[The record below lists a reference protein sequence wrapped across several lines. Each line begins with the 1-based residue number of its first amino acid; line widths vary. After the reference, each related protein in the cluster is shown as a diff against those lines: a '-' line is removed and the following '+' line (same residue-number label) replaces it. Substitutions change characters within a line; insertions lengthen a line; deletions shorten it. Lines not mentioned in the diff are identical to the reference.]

1 VKPAR
6 AVQPRLFPGTHQ
18 TQKEAIMVKL
28 NKIVRAFTFEGA
40 RGKRFTPE
48 MALRRALMNC
58 LLWEDQFYE
67 DGVAIAERIKTLV
80 PQVDPA
86 RVAALAIEAR
96 EVMKLR
102 HAPLLVV
109 REMARHEKHR
119 LLVADTLER
128 VIQRPDEMMELLA
141 IYWADA
147 LGPMQQRKRQPVSAQ
162 VKKGLARALTKF
174 DAYQLAKYDRDGAVR
189 IRDVLF
195 LVHAKPKDADQEK
208 VWKQL
213 VDGELASPDT
223 WEVSL
228 SSGKDKRATFERL
241 IAENRLGGLALLR
254 NLRLMQKAEVPRQTI
269 ADAIQA
275 MRTDRILP
283 YRFITAARYAPDFEP
298 ELESVMLKS
307 IKGYARL
314 TGRTRLLI
322 DVSGSM
328 FHPLSAQSEMTRAE
342 AACGLAILAREV
354 CDEVEVFT
362 FSNQV
367 VKVPPR
373 RGFALRD
380 AIINSQAH
388 GGTYLG
394 KAVAEIDRKGD
405 RLIVFTDEQSHDKV
419 SDPRGRGYLVNVAS
433 YQHGVG
439 HEAWTRVHGFSE
451 AVIAWIAS
459 SEETMH

>member
-1 VKPAR
+1 
-6 AVQPRLFPGTHQ
+6 
-18 TQKEAIMVKL
+18 MVSL
-28 NKIVRAFTFEGA
+28 NKIVRAFTHEGA
-40 RGKRFTPE
+40 RGRRFTPE
-48 MALRRALMNC
+48 MELKRALMNC

-67 DGVAIAERIKTLV
+67 DGVAIAERIKALV
-80 PQVDPA
+80 PQVEPT

-96 EVMKLR
+96 EQMKLR

-109 REMARHEKHR
+109 REMARHETHR
-119 LLVADTLER
+119 TLVADTIDR
-128 VIQRPDEMMELLA
+128 VIQRPDELTELLA

-162 VKKGLARALTKF
+162 IKKGLARALTKF

-213 VDGELASPDT
+213 VDGDLASPDT

-228 SSGKDKRATFERL
+228 SSGKSKRATFERL
-241 IAENRLGGLALLR
+241 IADKKLGGLALLR

-269 ADAIQA
+269 ADAIAA

-298 ELESVMLKS
+298 ELESAMLKS
-307 IKGYARL
+307 IKDYARL
-314 TGRTRLLI
+314 PGRTRLLI

-328 FHPLSAQSEMTRAE
+328 FSPLSAQSEMTRAE

-354 CDEVEVFT
+354 CDEAEIFT
-362 FSNQV
+362 FSQDV

-380 AIINSQAH
+380 AIINSQPH
-388 GGTYLG
+388 GSTFLG
-394 KAVAEIDRKGD
+394 KAVTEIDRKGD

-419 SDPRGRGYLVNVAS
+419 TGPKGRGYMVNVAA

-439 HEAWTRVHGFSE
+439 HGDWTRVEGFSE
-451 AVIAWIAS
+451 AVIGWVAI
-459 SEETMH
+459 SEVTVH

>member
-1 VKPAR
+1 
-6 AVQPRLFPGTHQ
+6 
-18 TQKEAIMVKL
+18 MVSL
-28 NKIVRAFTFEGA
+28 NKIVRAFTHEGA
-40 RGKRFTPE
+40 RAKRFTPE
-48 MALRRALMNC
+48 MVLKRTLMNC

-67 DGVAIAERIKTLV
+67 DGVAIADRIKALV
-80 PQVDPA
+80 PEVAPE
-86 RVAALAIEAR
+86 RTAALAIEAR
-96 EVMKLR
+96 EAMKLR
-102 HAPLLVV
+102 HAPLLVL
-109 REMARHEKHR
+109 REMARHDKHR
-119 LLVADTLER
+119 VLVADTLAR
-128 VIQRPDEMMELLA
+128 VIQRPDEMTELLA

-147 LGPMQQRKRQPVSAQ
+147 LGPGQQRKRQPVSAQ
-162 VKKGLARALTKF
+162 IKKGLARALTKF

-241 IAENRLGGLALLR
+241 LAENKLGGLALLR
-254 NLRLMQKAEVPRQTI
+254 NLRLMQQAQVPRGTI
-269 ADAIQA
+269 VEAIGA

-283 YRFITAARYAPDFEP
+283 YRFITAARYAPDFEE
-298 ELESVMLKS
+298 ELEAVMLKS
-307 IKGYARL
+307 IKGYAHL
-314 TGRTRLLI
+314 AGRTRLLI

-328 FHPLSAQSEMTRAE
+328 FAPLSAQSEMTRAE

-354 CDEVEVFT
+354 CEEVEIFT
-362 FSNQV
+362 FSQD
-367 VKVPPR
+367 VKKVQPR

-380 AIINSQAH
+380 AIIGSQPH
-388 GGTYLG
+388 GSTFLG
-394 KAVAEIDRKGD
+394 KAVSEIDRKGD

-419 SDPRGRGYLVNVAS
+419 GDPKARGYMVNVAS

-439 HEAWTRVHGFSE
+439 YAAWTRVDGFSE
-451 AVIAWIAS
+451 AVIAWIAAQ
-459 SEETMH
+459 EETMH

>member
-1 VKPAR
+1 
-6 AVQPRLFPGTHQ
+6 
-18 TQKEAIMVKL
+18 MVRL
-28 NKIVRAFTFEGA
+28 NKIVRAFTREGA
-40 RGKRFTPE
+40 RATRFTPE
-48 MALRRALMNC
+48 MELKRALMNC

-67 DGVAIAERIKTLV
+67 DGVAIADRIRALV
-80 PQVDPA
+80 PKVAPA
-86 RVAALAIEAR
+86 KVAQLAIEAR

-102 HAPLLVV
+102 HAPLLVI
-109 REMARHEKHR
+109 REMARSEKHR
-119 LLVADTLER
+119 ALVAETLDR
-128 VIQRPDEMMELLA
+128 VIQRPDDMTELLA

-174 DAYQLAKYDRDGAVR
+174 DAYQLAKWDRDGAVR

-195 LVHAKPKDADQEK
+195 LVHAKPKDAEQAK

-228 SSGKDKRATFERL
+228 SAGKSKRETFERL
-241 IAENRLGGLALLR
+241 IAERKLGGLALLR
-254 NLRLMQKAEVPRQTI
+254 NLRLMQTAQVPRETI
-269 ADAIQA
+269 AGAIEA

-298 ELESVMLKS
+298 ELEAAMLKS
-307 IKGYARL
+307 VKDHVRL
-314 TGRTRLLI
+314 PGRTRLLI

-328 FHPLSAQSEMTRAE
+328 FATLSAQSEMTRAE
-342 AACGLAILAREV
+342 AACGLAILAREI
-354 CDEVEVFT
+354 CDEVEIFT
-362 FSNQV
+362 FSNEV

-380 AIINSQAH
+380 AIISSQPH

-394 KAVAEIDRKGD
+394 KAVTEIDRKGD
-405 RLIVFTDEQSHDKV
+405 RLIVFTDEQSHDQV
-419 SDPRGRGYLVNVAS
+419 PEPRARGTMVNVAS

-439 HEAWTRVHGFSE
+439 HGAWTRVNGFSE
-451 AVIAWIAS
+451 AVVAWIAA
-459 SEETMH
+459 SETALN

>member
-1 VKPAR
+1 MG
-6 AVQPRLFPGTHQ
+6 GTSS
-18 TQKEAIMVKL
+18 TRI
-28 NKIVRAFTFEGA
+28 
-40 RGKRFTPE
+40 
-48 MALRRALMNC
+48 
-58 LLWEDQFYE
+58 
-67 DGVAIAERIKTLV
+67 GVAIAERIKALV
-80 PQVDPA
+80 PKVEPA

-96 EVMKLR
+96 EVMKKLR

-109 REMARHEKHR
+109 REMARNEKHR
-119 LLVADTLER
+119 ALVADALER
-128 VIQRPDEMMELLA
+128 IIQRPDEMTELLA

-147 LGPMQQRKRQPVSAQ
+147 LGPQQQRAA
-162 VKKGLARALTKF
+162 ARLGAGQEGSGARTVKF

-195 LVHAKPKDADQEK
+195 LVHAKPRDADQEK

-228 SSGKDKRATFERL
+228 SSGKDKRESFERL
-241 IAENRLGGLALLR
+241 IAEKRLGGLALLR
-254 NLRLMQKAEVPRQTI
+254 NLRLMQKAEVPRKVI
-269 ADAIQA
+269 AAAIEA
-275 MRTDRILP
+275 MRTDRVLP

-298 ELESVMLKS
+298 ELESAMLKS

-314 TGRTRLLI
+314 PGRTRLLI

-328 FHPLSAQSEMTRAE
+328 FATLSAQSEMTRAE

-354 CDEVEVFT
+354 CDEVEIFT
-362 FSNQV
+362 FSNEV

-380 AIINSQAH
+380 AVINSQPH

-394 KAVAEIDRKGD
+394 KAAAEIDRKGV
-405 RLIVFTDEQSHDKV
+405 RLNRLHRRAEPRQGVRPQGTRLYGECRLVPARCRTRI
-419 SDPRGRGYLVNVAS
+419 RGRAS
-433 YQHGVG
+433 MVSPKPSSRGSRHRNRRCIDAHTTTAPGMPTRARG
-439 HEAWTRVHGFSE
+439 TLAICEARL
-451 AVIAWIAS
+451 AS
-459 SEETMH
+459 SAIVAIFPTTSLT

>member
-1 VKPAR
+1 MVRLNKIIRAFTREGAR
-6 AVQPRLFPGTHQ
+6 AV
-18 TQKEAIMVKL
+18 
-28 NKIVRAFTFEGA
+28 
-40 RGKRFTPE
+40 RFTPE
-48 MALRRALMNC
+48 MELKRALMNC

-67 DGVAIAERIKTLV
+67 DGVAIADRIKALV
-80 PQVDPA
+80 PKVAPA
-86 RVAALAIEAR
+86 KVAQLAIEAR

-102 HAPLLVV
+102 HAPLLVI
-109 REMARHEKHR
+109 REMARSEKHR
-119 LLVADTLER
+119 TLVADTLAQ
-128 VIQRPDEMMELLA
+128 VIQRPDEMTELLA

-174 DAYQLAKYDRDGAVR
+174 DAYQLAKWDRDGAVR

-195 LVHAKPKDADQEK
+195 LVHAKPKDAEQEK

-228 SSGKDKRATFERL
+228 SAGKNRRETFERL
-241 IAENRLGGLALLR
+241 IAEKKLGGLALLR
-254 NLRLMQKAEVPRQTI
+254 NLRLMQNAQVPRETI
-269 ADAIQA
+269 AGAIEA

-298 ELESVMLKS
+298 ELEAAMLKS
-307 IKGYARL
+307 IKDHVRL
-314 TGRTRLLI
+314 PGRTRLLI

-328 FHPLSAQSEMTRAE
+328 FATLSAQSEMTRAE
-342 AACGLAILAREV
+342 AACGLAILAREI
-354 CDEVEVFT
+354 CDEVEIFT
-362 FSNQV
+362 FSNEV

-380 AIINSQAH
+380 AIINSQPH

-394 KAVAEIDRKGD
+394 KAVTEIDRKGD
-405 RLIVFTDEQSHDKV
+405 RLIVFTDEQSHDQV
-419 SDPRGRGYLVNVAS
+419 PEPRARGTMVNVAS

-439 HEAWTRVHGFSE
+439 HGAWTRVNGFSE
-451 AVIAWIAS
+451 AVVAWIAA
-459 SEETMH
+459 SETTLN

>member
-1 VKPAR
+1 
-6 AVQPRLFPGTHQ
+6 
-18 TQKEAIMVKL
+18 MVRL
-28 NKIVRAFTFEGA
+28 NKIVRAFTREGA
-40 RGKRFTPE
+40 RTTRFTPE
-48 MALRRALMNC
+48 MELKRALMNC

-67 DGVAIAERIKTLV
+67 DGVAIADRIKALV
-80 PQVDPA
+80 PKVGPA
-86 RVAALAIEAR
+86 KVAQLAIEAR

-102 HAPLLVV
+102 HAPLLVI
-109 REMARHEKHR
+109 REMARSEKHR
-119 LLVADTLER
+119 GLVADTLAQ
-128 VIQRPDEMMELLA
+128 VIQRPDEMTELLA

-174 DAYQLAKYDRDGAVR
+174 DAYQLAKWDRDGAVR

-195 LVHAKPKDADQEK
+195 LVHAKPKDAEQEK

-228 SSGKDKRATFERL
+228 SAGKSKRETFERL
-241 IAENRLGGLALLR
+241 IAEKKLGGLALLR
-254 NLRLMQKAEVPRQTI
+254 NLRLMQNAQVPRETI
-269 ADAIQA
+269 AGAIEA

-298 ELESVMLKS
+298 ELEAAMLKS
-307 IKGYARL
+307 VKDHVRL
-314 TGRTRLLI
+314 PGRTRLLI

-328 FHPLSAQSEMTRAE
+328 FATLSAQSEMTRAE
-342 AACGLAILAREV
+342 AACGLAILAREI
-354 CDEVEVFT
+354 CDEVEIFT
-362 FSNQV
+362 FSNEV

-380 AIINSQAH
+380 AIINSQPH

-394 KAVAEIDRKGD
+394 KAVTEIDRKGD
-405 RLIVFTDEQSHDKV
+405 RLIVFTDEQSHDQV
-419 SDPRGRGYLVNVAS
+419 PEPRARGTMVNVAS

-439 HEAWTRVHGFSE
+439 HGAWTRVNGFSE
-451 AVIAWIAS
+451 AVVAWIAA
-459 SEETMH
+459 SETALN

>member
-1 VKPAR
+1 
-6 AVQPRLFPGTHQ
+6 
-18 TQKEAIMVKL
+18 MVSL
-28 NKIVRAFTFEGA
+28 NKIVRAFTHEGA

-48 MALRRALMNC
+48 MALKRTLMNC

-67 DGVAIAERIKTLV
+67 DGVAIADRIKALV
-80 PQVDPA
+80 PAVEPA
-86 RVAALAIEAR
+86 RTAALAVEAR

-102 HAPLLVV
+102 HAPLLVL
-109 REMARHEKHR
+109 REMARHQTHR
-119 LLVADTLER
+119 GLVADTLAR
-128 VIQRPDEMMELLA
+128 VIQRPDEMTELLA

-147 LGPMQQRKRQPVSAQ
+147 LGPGQQRKRQPVSAQ
-162 VKKGLARALTKF
+162 IKKGLARALTKF

-241 IAENRLGGLALLR
+241 IAEKRLGGLALLR
-254 NLRLMQKAEVPRQTI
+254 NLRLMQQAQVPRQTI
-269 ADAIQA
+269 AEAISA

-283 YRFITAARYAPDFEP
+283 YRFITAARYAPDFEE
-298 ELESVMLKS
+298 ELEAVMLKS
-307 IKGYARL
+307 IKGYAHL
-314 TGRTRLLI
+314 PGRTRLLI

-328 FHPLSAQSEMTRAE
+328 FAPLSAQSEMTRAE

-354 CDEVEVFT
+354 CEEVEIFT
-362 FSNQV
+362 FSQD
-367 VKVPPR
+367 VKKVQPR

-380 AIINSQAH
+380 AIIGSQPH
-388 GGTYLG
+388 GSTFLG
-394 KAVAEIDRKGD
+394 KAVAEIDRKDD

-419 SDPRGRGYLVNVAS
+419 GDPKARGYMVNVAS

-439 HEAWTRVHGFSE
+439 HAAWTRVDGFSE
-451 AVIAWIAS
+451 AVIAWIAAQ
-459 SEETMH
+459 EETMH

>member
-1 VKPAR
+1 
-6 AVQPRLFPGTHQ
+6 
-18 TQKEAIMVKL
+18 MVRI
-28 NKIVRAFTFEGA
+28 NKIVRAFTHAGGRA
-40 RGKRFTPE
+40 KRFTPE
-48 MALRRALMNC
+48 MELKRALMNC

-67 DGVAIAERIKTLV
+67 DGVAIAERIKSLV
-80 PQVDPA
+80 PRVEPA
-86 RVAALAIEAR
+86 RVAELAIEAR
-96 EVMKLR
+96 EQMKLR

-119 LLVADTLER
+119 VLVAETLAR

-147 LGPMQQRKRQPVSAQ
+147 LGPQQQRKRQPVSAQ
-162 VKKGLARALTKF
+162 IKKGLARALTKF

-189 IRDVLF
+189 IKDVLF
-195 LVHAKPKDADQEK
+195 LVHAKPKDADQAK

-213 VDGELASPDT
+213 VDGELASADT

-228 SSGKDKRATFERL
+228 SSGKDKRGTFERL

-254 NLRLMQKAEVPRQTI
+254 NLRLMQKAEVPRKTI
-269 ADAIQA
+269 ADAIDA
-275 MRTDRILP
+275 MRTDRVLP

-298 ELESVMLKS
+298 ELESAMLKS
-307 IKGYARL
+307 IKGLVRL
-314 TGRTRLLI
+314 SGRTRLLI

-354 CDEVEVFT
+354 CDEVEIFT
-362 FSNQV
+362 FSQDV
-367 VKVPPR
+367 MKIPPR

-380 AIINSQAH
+380 AIINSQPH
-388 GGTYLG
+388 SSTFLG
-394 KAVAEIDRKGD
+394 KAVAEIDRKAD
-405 RLIVFTDEQSHDKV
+405 RLIVFTDEQSHDTV
-419 SDPRGRGYLVNVAS
+419 SDPKARGYMVNVAS

-439 HEAWTRVHGFSE
+439 FGPWTRVHGFSE
-451 AVIAWIAS
+451 AVVAWIAA

>member
-1 VKPAR
+1 
-6 AVQPRLFPGTHQ
+6 
-18 TQKEAIMVKL
+18 MVRL
-28 NKIVRAFTFEGA
+28 NKIVRAFTREGA
-40 RGKRFTPE
+40 RAIRFTPE
-48 MALRRALMNC
+48 MELKRALMNC

-67 DGVAIAERIKTLV
+67 DGVAIADRIRALV
-80 PQVDPA
+80 PKVAPA
-86 RVAALAIEAR
+86 KVAQLAIEAR

-102 HAPLLVV
+102 HAPLLVI
-109 REMARHEKHR
+109 REMARNEKHR
-119 LLVADTLER
+119 ALVADTLAR
-128 VIQRPDEMMELLA
+128 VIQRPDEMTELLA

-174 DAYQLAKYDRDGAVR
+174 DAYQLAKWDRDGAVR

-195 LVHAKPKDADQEK
+195 LVHAKPRDAEQEK

-228 SSGKDKRATFERL
+228 SAGKGKRETFERL
-241 IAENRLGGLALLR
+241 IAEKKLGGLALLR
-254 NLRLMQKAEVPRQTI
+254 NLRLMQNAQVPRQTI
-269 ADAIQA
+269 AGAIEA

-298 ELESVMLKS
+298 ELEAAMLKS
-307 IKGYARL
+307 VKDHVRL
-314 TGRTRLLI
+314 PGRTRLLI

-328 FHPLSAQSEMTRAE
+328 FATLSAQSEMTRAE
-342 AACGLAILAREV
+342 AACGLAILAREI
-354 CDEVEVFT
+354 CDEVEIFT
-362 FSNQV
+362 FSNEV

-380 AIINSQAH
+380 AIINSQPH

-394 KAVAEIDRKGD
+394 KAVTEIDRKGD
-405 RLIVFTDEQSHDKV
+405 RLIVFTDEQSHDQVPEPKA
-419 SDPRGRGYLVNVAS
+419 RGTMVNVAS

-439 HEAWTRVHGFSE
+439 HGAWTRVNGFSE
-451 AVIAWIAS
+451 AVVAWIAA
-459 SEETMH
+459 SETTLN

>member
-1 VKPAR
+1 
-6 AVQPRLFPGTHQ
+6 
-18 TQKEAIMVKL
+18 MVRL
-28 NKIVRAFTFEGA
+28 NKIARAFTREGA
-40 RGKRFTPE
+40 RATRFTPE
-48 MALRRALMNC
+48 MELKRALMNC

-67 DGVAIAERIKTLV
+67 DGVSIADRIKALV
-80 PQVDPA
+80 PKVAPE
-86 RVAALAIEAR
+86 RVAQLAIEAR

-102 HAPLLVV
+102 HAPLLVI
-109 REMARHEKHR
+109 REMARSEKHR
-119 LLVADTLER
+119 ALVADTLAQ
-128 VIQRPDEMMELLA
+128 VIQRPDEMTELLA

-174 DAYQLAKYDRDGAVR
+174 DAYQLAKWDRDGAVR

-195 LVHAKPKDADQEK
+195 LVHAKPRDADQAR

-213 VDGELASPDT
+213 VDGELVSPDT

-228 SSGKDKRATFERL
+228 SAGKSKRETFERL
-241 IAENRLGGLALLR
+241 IAGKKLGGLALLR
-254 NLRLMQKAEVPRQTI
+254 NLRLMQTAQVPRETI
-269 ADAIQA
+269 AGAIEA

-298 ELESVMLKS
+298 ELEAAMLKS
-307 IKGYARL
+307 VKDHVRL
-314 TGRTRLLI
+314 PGRTRLLI

-328 FHPLSAQSEMTRAE
+328 FATLSAQSEMTRAE
-342 AACGLAILAREV
+342 AACGLAILAREI
-354 CDEVEVFT
+354 CDEVEIFT
-362 FSNQV
+362 FSNEV

-373 RGFALRD
+373 RSFALRD

-394 KAVAEIDRKGD
+394 KAVTEIDRKGD
-405 RLIVFTDEQSHDKV
+405 RLIVFTDEQSHDAVPAPKA
-419 SDPRGRGYLVNVAS
+419 RGTMVNVAS

-439 HEAWTRVHGFSE
+439 HGDWTRVNGFSE
-451 AVIAWIAS
+451 AVVAWIAA
-459 SEETMH
+459 SETALN